1 VASGAAV
8 SSAAAPP
15 AAPVAPPVAA
25 PRPAGLRLESAGAY
39 PAAGG
44 VGDAAGGHAAPVAPV
59 VPTTTAAT
67 PAEPAAAGAEG
78 VRVQPVPKGAA
89 CAVPPERG
97 IERER
102 DWVRKTFRAQFDV
115 AAGTVSRV
123 ISQVPGLRG
132 ASREKA
138 SDALIDLVAVRLYLT
153 GNSAGVDASV
163 RSARV
168 GPHVPLARCVASG
181 LRRLPSF
188 RGTAV
193 LGAEPTDAERAWY
206 RDGRLVTEW
215 AFCPAVALP
224 CDDLPP
230 HPRFVVWSMT
240 ARRTALLDP
249 TVPDRVVFLPGTTF
263 KVLRPAASAAD
274 PVLIREVAATEIG
287 ADGRVTPGR
296 SALDDLALESLERA
310 VAALAQARDAAPAA
324 GGTDPRGT
332 DPRRPA
338 APQTPPGLMPAARRQ
353 PAGTRGATPTAPT
366 AQGAQGAST
375 APTAPTAP
383 TARPNG
389 PARGSAAHEGATL

>member
-1 VASGAAV
+1 
-8 SSAAAPP
+8 
-15 AAPVAPPVAA
+15 
-25 PRPAGLRLESAGAY
+25 
-39 PAAGG
+39 
-44 VGDAAGGHAAPVAPV
+44 
-59 VPTTTAAT
+59 
-67 PAEPAAAGAEG
+67 
-78 VRVQPVPKGAA
+78 VQPVPKGAA

-153 GNSAGVDASV
+153 GNSAGVDESV

-181 LRRLPSF
+181 LRRLPSY

-224 CDDLPP
+224 SDDLPP

-240 ARRTALLDP
+240 ARRTGLLDP

-324 GGTDPRGT
+324 RGT
-332 DPRRPA
+332 DPHRPA
-338 APQTPPGLMPAARRQ
+338 APQTPPGLMPAAPRQ
-353 PAGTRGATPTAPT
+353 PAGTRGAAPGAPAARTAPT
-366 AQGAQGAST
+366 AQGAPT
-375 APTAPTAP
+375 APADPTAPTAP
-383 TARPNG
+383 TARPNA